1 MPADTIESFTARY
14 GFPPQEYFNRV
25 VKSDAESPRLA
36 EYEADLAK
44 AQKTLAACKGWEAL
58 QATDPKFQAGANAE
72 NEIAAYTQLI
82 QSAKWH
88 QDAAKK
94 FLAGEIPNYLPYLG
108 HEGWQLYQEGLIDTT
123 AVPA

>member
-1 MPADTIESFTARY
+1 MPKDTIESFTKRY

-25 VKSDAESPRLA
+25 VKSDAEASRLA

-44 AQKTLAACKGWEAL
+44 AKATVAACKGWEAL
-58 QATDPKFQAGANAE
+58 QAADPKFQAGANAE
-72 NEIAAYTQLI
+72 NDVAAYTQLV

-94 FLAGEIPNYLPYLG
+94 FLAGEIKDYLPFLSS
-108 HEGWQLYQEGLIDTT
+108 EGQQLFAEGLIDTT
-123 AVPA
+123 EVPA